1 MILLNSLVLFT
12 LPIHHFQRIFVAWI
26 VDGAPQTAGL
36 RSNENKIEMAKQ
48 IIVTINDYH
57 RLMGLLEFASLMG
70 KLPDIQSRLYTK
82 LVSAKT
88 LPPGEID
95 DTIITMNSRV
105 RLKDMNNQRDT
116 EITLTY
122 PREALP
128 TERKISI
135 FSEIG
140 IALFGRREKEVAS
153 WKVPDGIGLF
163 EIVKV
168 TYQPEAAGDYHL

>member
-1 MILLNSLVLFT
+1 
-12 LPIHHFQRIFVAWI
+12 
-26 VDGAPQTAGL
+26 
-36 RSNENKIEMAKQ
+36 MAKQ

-128 TERKISI
+128 TDRKISI

-140 IALFGRREKEVAS
+140 IALFGRREKEVVS

-163 EIVKV
+163 EIMKV

>member
-1 MILLNSLVLFT
+1 MKKHITVT
-12 LPIHHFQRIFVAWI
+12 L
-26 VDGAPQTAGL
+26 
-36 RSNENKIEMAKQ
+36 S
-48 IIVTINDYH
+48 DYH
-57 RLMGLLEFASLMG
+57 RLMSLLELASLTG
-70 KLPDIQSRLYTK
+70 KIPDIQSRLYSN

-88 LPPGEID
+88 LSQERID
-95 DTIITMNSRV
+95 ERIVTMNSRV
-105 RLKDMNNQRDT
+105 VLKDLNSRRDT

-122 PREALP
+122 PHESHP

-140 IALFGRREKEVAS
+140 IALFGREEKEVVS

-163 EIVKV
+163 EITKV

>member
-1 MILLNSLVLFT
+1 MT
-12 LPIHHFQRIFVAWI
+12 KRI
-26 VDGAPQTAGL
+26 T
-36 RSNENKIEMAKQ
+36 
-48 IIVTINDYH
+48 VTINDYE

-70 KLPDIQSRLYTK
+70 KMPDIKSRLYTI

-88 LPPGEID
+88 LRQETID
-95 DTIITMNSRV
+95 ESIITMNSRV
-105 RLKDMNNQRDT
+105 HLKNLNNQKET

-122 PREALP
+122 PREASP
-128 TERKISI
+128 GERRVSI

-140 IALFGRREKEVAS
+140 IALFGRQEKEVTS
-153 WKVPDGIGLF
+153 WKVPGGIGLF

>member
-1 MILLNSLVLFT
+1 
-12 LPIHHFQRIFVAWI
+12 
-26 VDGAPQTAGL
+26 
-36 RSNENKIEMAKQ
+36 
-48 IIVTINDYH
+48 
-57 RLMGLLEFASLMG
+57 MG
-70 KLPDIQSRLYTK
+70 KMPDIQCRLYTR

-88 LPPGEID
+88 LSQETID
-95 DTIITMNSRV
+95 EGIITMNSRV
-105 RLKDMNNQRDT
+105 VLRDLNSQRDT

-122 PREALP
+122 PVEALP
-128 TERKISI
+128 TKRKISI

-140 IALFGRREKEVAS
+140 VALFGRKEKEVVS